1 MVMRMVVEFTREV
14 GPAEEGK
21 EGKVGD
27 TRKRSEPTVA
37 GQTRPST
44 QRWCLPPTTYA
55 CVIISAAKFFFNGD
69 GCKATDTLISYKEA
83 LTE

>member
-1 MVMRMVVEFTREV
+1 VGRAEGAMVMRMVVEFTREV

-37 GQTRPST
+37 GQRRPST
-44 QRWCLPPTTYA
+44 HRRCLPPTDVRVRHNFCCNRYL
-55 CVIISAAKFFFNGD
+55 F
-69 GCKATDTLISYKEA
+69 
-83 LTE
+83 